1 MKIQWYLEIYFSDMR
16 ALVDVDSEADAHD
29 MAERL
34 CTPNRVVKAT
44 PSKYINSNHVTLV
57 NVGSRQIR
65 ETSNPS
71 EEISHGICKKCAE
84 REFPESQEKDSS
96 NAHPDD
102 LPPKE

>member
-65 ETSNPS
+65 EEDARPI
-71 EEISHGICKKCAE
+71 EPWPGL
-84 REFPESQEKDSS
+84 
-96 NAHPDD
+96 HPV
-102 LPPKE
+102 